1 MILSGQVTIADVAE
15 LADATDLGSVTLRGV
30 EVQILSSAQ
39 RARGLAGRRLLCTQ
53 EIAGS
58 NPAGS
63 TSEMVAVQEG
73 QRWASRCPSTYS
85 GEEMRVADSSPRS
98 ALFAGLVQDE
108 EGNPVEAVMVGGVPN
123 YVVED
128 AGFRRHIESE
138 TVDRQVIELL
148 REQFMAHREIA
159 TQAMLQM
166 LGKDDLFTKAMIDAS
181 IKNMDQIIAQGLPEG
196 ARAWLGMLGF
206 RVIINRHGEV
216 ANLDMPEQYEEFD
229 E

>member
-1 MILSGQVTIADVAE
+1 
-15 LADATDLGSVTLRGV
+15 
-30 EVQILSSAQ
+30 
-39 RARGLAGRRLLCTQ
+39 
-53 EIAGS
+53 
-58 NPAGS
+58 
-63 TSEMVAVQEG
+63 
-73 QRWASRCPSTYS
+73 
-85 GEEMRVADSSPRS
+85 MRVTHSSPRS

-108 EGNPVEAVMVGGVPN
+108 GGNPVEVVTVGGVPN

-138 TVDRQVIELL
+138 AVDRQVIELL

-159 TQAMLQM
+159 TEAMLQM

-216 ANLDMPEQYEEFD
+216 VNLDMPEQYEEFD

>member
-1 MILSGQVTIADVAE
+1 M
-15 LADATDLGSVTLRGV
+15 ADAT
-30 EVQILSSAQ
+30 
-39 RARGLAGRRLLCTQ
+39 
-53 EIAGS
+53 
-58 NPAGS
+58 
-63 TSEMVAVQEG
+63 
-73 QRWASRCPSTYS
+73 
-85 GEEMRVADSSPRS
+85 PRT

-108 EGNPVEAVMVGGVPN
+108 NGGPVEAVMVGEVPN

-128 AGFRRHIESE
+128 DGFRRHIESE
-138 TVDRQVIELL
+138 TVDRQVIAML

-159 TQAMLQM
+159 TEAMLQM

-181 IKNMDQIIAQGLPEG
+181 IRNMDQIIEQGLPDG

-216 ANLDMPEQYEEFD
+216 VRLDMPEDQLSD